1 MREDIK
7 KLITKLD
14 DDNLD
19 ENDIKLINNLMFS
32 FPSFSS
38 FCEKVDLV
46 LVLGSSSI
54 KRIEKAVEIAL
65 QYQVPILISGGNYLK
80 KEDLYEYEKYYI
92 YSICHGLKKEDIILE
107 KDSTNTLE
115 NITNSFNIIKDNYTN
130 IAIVSSSQHLLR
142 VKLMLTKMGLVN
154 KYNFSFVASYAKLVP
169 KDNWDKEKRAKEII
183 RGELER
189 IINYNLI

>member
-14 DDNLD
+14 NDNLD

-32 FPSFSS
+32 FPSS
-38 FCEKVDLV
+38 CEKVDLV

-115 NITNSFNIIKDNYTN
+115 NITNSFNIIKDNYTT

-142 VKLMLTKMGLVN
+142 VKLMLTKMGLVD

-189 IINYNLI
+189 VINYNLI

>member
-1 MREDIK
+1 MIMREDIK

-14 DDNLD
+14 DDNLG
-19 ENDIKLINNLMFS
+19 ENDIKLINKLMFS
-32 FPSFSS
+32 FPSF
-38 FCEKVDLV
+38 CEKVNLV

-54 KRIEKAVEIAL
+54 KRIEKALEIAL

-92 YSICHGLKKEDIILE
+92 YSICHGLKEDDVILE
-107 KDSTNTLE
+107 KNSTNTLE
-115 NITNSFNIIKDNYTN
+115 NIINSFNMINNNYTN

-142 VKLMLTKMGLVN
+142 VKLMLTKMGIVN
-154 KYNFSFVASYAKLVP
+154 KYNLSFVASYAKLVP
-169 KDNWDKEKRAKEII
+169 KDDWNKEKRAKEII

-189 IINYNLI
+189 VINYNLI